1 MNDKV
6 ILKTVI
12 YFRIKYERWSFFENS
27 YLFPKKTWMMK
38 LFWMQL
44 YISTK
49 NINEEG
55 SSENS
60 YLFLQKTWM
69 MKLFLKTVIFFHKK
83 NMNDEAFSEN
93 SYQFWQKTWM
103 RKVFWKQLPIWLMK
117 LFWKQLSISA
127 INMNDEDFLNA
138 VIYFRKKNKWWNFS
152 GNSYL
157 FLQKTWMM
165 KLFLKTLIYLLKKHG
180 WWNFS

>member
-1 MNDKV
+1 MQLSISVKNMNDKV

-27 YLFPKKTWMMK
+27 YLFPQKTWMMK

-103 RKVFWKQLPIWLMK
+103 RKVFWM
-117 LFWKQLSISA
+117 QLSISA
-127 INMNDEDFLNA
+127 KNMNDEVILKT
-138 VIYFRKKNKWWNFS
+138 VIYFH
-152 GNSYL
+152 
-157 FLQKTWMM
+157 
-165 KLFLKTLIYLLKKHG
+165 IKHEG
-180 WWNFS
+180 